1 MEIKNVNDLV
11 SALKELGNP
20 ERGYTRFFRGHS
32 KLSYQLKPSIY
43 RPDEKNSPSDPD
55 YLIKNENNII
65 RDVVIN
71 CPDAFNSSDT
81 LFEKLVKLQH
91 YGYATRLLDLTSNA
105 LVALYFACSEIN
117 DNDEDGEL
125 VILDIPDSDIKY
137 DDSDV
142 VSILSAISLRKSD
155 FNIKNYINFS
165 KQIADLEKQASII
178 KNNKL
183 QENVPDD
190 VKNVISKVEDNLSLP
205 FRELIDKA
213 NNEIYENKYKETFN
227 KQPEI
232 ARLLHDIRKDK
243 PSFSPV
249 IEPIDFNRV
258 VCVKAKLNN
267 PRIIRQQGSFL
278 LFGIHDQK
286 IDYATVPNHWKKM
299 LKQESILIKNNC
311 KKDILEALKYF
322 GISKQNLFPELD
334 SQAREIMDK
343 YQIK

>member
-43 RPDEKNSPSDPD
+43 RPDKKNSPSDPD

-105 LVALYFACSEIN
+105 LVALYFACSEIT
-117 DNDEDGEL
+117 DDEDGEL

-165 KQIADLEKQASII
+165 KQLADLEKHASMI
-178 KNNKL
+178 KNDKL

-205 FRELIDKA
+205 LRELIDKA

-286 IDYATVPNHWKKM
+286 IDYATVPNYWKKM
-299 LKQESILIKNNC
+299 LNQEPILIKNNC

>member
-1 MEIKNVNDLV
+1 MIRND
-11 SALKELGNP
+11 
-20 ERGYTRFFRGHS
+20 
-32 KLSYQLKPSIY
+32 
-43 RPDEKNSPSDPD
+43 
-55 YLIKNENNII
+55 
-65 RDVVIN
+65 
-71 CPDAFNSSDT
+71 
-81 LFEKLVKLQH
+81 
-91 YGYATRLLDLTSNA
+91 
-105 LVALYFACSEIN
+105 
-117 DNDEDGEL
+117 
-125 VILDIPDSDIKY
+125 
-137 DDSDV
+137 
-142 VSILSAISLRKSD
+142 
-155 FNIKNYINFS
+155 
-165 KQIADLEKQASII
+165 
-178 KNNKL
+178 KL
-183 QENVPDD
+183 QENVHDD

-205 FRELIDKA
+205 LRELIDKA

-227 KQPEI
+227 KQSEI

-286 IDYATVPNHWKKM
+286 IDYATVPDYWKKM
-299 LKQESILIKNNC
+299 LKQEPILIKNNC